1 VHLRHNVQQL
11 SGTKDQLVGRCADLE
26 LYGCLPRCSECGGG
40 RLKVTYTV
48 QEHGGQG
55 LFKCPGFYD
64 DDHYHYCNYSS
75 WHEER
80 TPWSLAPAEE
90 VDRA

>member
-1 VHLRHNVQQL
+1 MSKAVERHH
-11 SGTKDQLVGRCADLE
+11 TRCAD
-26 LYGCLPRCSECGGG
+26 YLPVLTHC
-40 RLKVTYTV
+40 
-48 QEHGGQG
+48 GQG